1 MNLKEAK
8 TAFDTY
14 STWLGEG
21 LQPVEK
27 DEAQC
32 RTEVCLT
39 CPKNQHDLLDEI
51 IKGVFTNI
59 VRRQIMLRN
68 SMNLHVEGEENLHIC
83 GVCHCVL
90 ELLVW
95 VPTKT
100 IKETKSKE
108 LLEETPDFCWQREAL
123 K

>member
-1 MNLKEAK
+1 MNKQRVLHEVLKGMV
-8 TAFDTY
+8 TD
-14 STWLGEG
+14 
-21 LQPVEK
+21 V
-27 DEAQC
+27 
-32 RTEVCLT
+32 
-39 CPKNQHDLLDEI
+39 
-51 IKGVFTNI
+51 

-68 SMNLHVEGEENLHIC
+68 SLKLNVKGEEHLHIC
-83 GVCHCVL
+83 DVCHCVL